1 MASSDETPTTYLKDY
16 APFPYDVEKVR
27 APATRN
33 AKRSHQICAFR
44 ASIRPSVPNVC
55 GNHLAIDA
63 DLTRRPRHHA
73 RFPAPTAA
81 RVFKKR

>member
-33 AKRSHQICAFR
+33 AKRSQICAFR

-55 GNHLAIDA
+55 GNRI
-63 DLTRRPRHHA
+63 TSRCGS
-73 RFPAPTAA
+73 
-81 RVFKKR
+81 

>member
-33 AKRSHQICAFR
+33 DLRSALFDPPL
-44 ASIRPSVPNVC
+44 RPERVH
-55 GNHLAIDA
+55 HLAMRI
-63 DLTRRPRHHA
+63 
-73 RFPAPTAA
+73 
-81 RVFKKR
+81 

>member
-44 ASIRPSVPNVC
+44 ASIRPSVPIV
-55 GNHLAIDA
+55 NHLAMRI
-63 DLTRRPRHHA
+63 
-73 RFPAPTAA
+73 
-81 RVFKKR
+81 